1 MIYILLA
8 VIGLLFIVVIVM
20 FMNNKKLK
28 KEIEIVQKVIALK
41 DTTIFNL
48 EASRVSVKDVMEN
61 FASIDEVVALVKF
74 GESREDISKKLNISL
89 KNVETI
95 IKLGTIKKEKRS

>member
-48 EASRVSVKDVMEN
+48 EASRVSVKDVMDN

-95 IKLGTIKKEKRS
+95 IKLDAIKKEKRS

>member
-48 EASRVSVKDVMEN
+48 EASRVSVKDIMEN

>member
-48 EASRVSVKDVMEN
+48 EASRVSVKDVME
-61 FASIDEVVALVKF
+61 
-74 GESREDISKKLNISL
+74 
-89 KNVETI
+89 
-95 IKLGTIKKEKRS
+95 